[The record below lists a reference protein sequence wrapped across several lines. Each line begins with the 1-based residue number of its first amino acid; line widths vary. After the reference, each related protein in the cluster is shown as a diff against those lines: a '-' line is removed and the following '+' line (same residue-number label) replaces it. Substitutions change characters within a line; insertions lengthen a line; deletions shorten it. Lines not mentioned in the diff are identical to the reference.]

1 MNFDVNAIF
10 EAELRKRGVPFEKE
24 GDLSYRVEVGG
35 WIVSASLEN
44 VGRNAERDQDEGVIT
59 RFVDH
64 VLAFSASHPPWHEAR
79 TLLFWSTE
87 PTTTDFGDSI
97 HFDVSDEVARVL
109 TLTNQDRSKVT
120 WVTPAMCE
128 SWGVTIEDACSA
140 ASTNQDRL
148 LDGIEL
154 ETARGSDRLDTL
166 GMIPVHPPYKAS
178 TIFAPAFK
186 ALVEPMLGWPVLVVL
201 PCRDFVYVIAEGS
214 SLLDNLGSV
223 VVNEFKNSGYPI
235 TTEVLRVSDDGI
247 EAIGRFPT

>member
-1 MNFDVNAIF
+1 MNFDANAIF
-10 EAELRKRGVPFEKE
+10 EAELAKRGASFQKE
-24 GDLSYRVEVGG
+24 SDFVYRVEVDG

-44 VGRNAERDQDEGVIT
+44 VRRNAERDQDEGVIA
-59 RFVDH
+59 RFVEH
-64 VLAFSASHPPWHEAR
+64 VLAFSASHPPWDDAR

-97 HFDVSDEVARVL
+97 HLDVSDEVGRVL
-109 TLTNQDRSKVT
+109 TLTDADRSKVT

-128 SWGVTIEDACSA
+128 SWGVTIEDACST
-140 ASTNQDRL
+140 ASINQDRL

-154 ETARGSDRLDTL
+154 ETATGTEGLDTL

-178 TIFAPAFK
+178 TIFAKAFK
-186 ALVEPMLGWPVLVVL
+186 NLVEPVLGWPVLVVL
-201 PCRDFVYVIAEGS
+201 PCRDFVYVIADGS
-214 SLLDNLGSV
+214 PLLDKLGSV

-235 TTEVLRVSDDGI
+235 TTEVLRVSDEGI